1 MKFRYSI
8 SEKWSTTEI
17 IRVMSALEFAVGFY
31 EIRDE
36 KATLMCKLITGTDE
50 PCEATAD
57 RIKGKR
63 FELRLNRRLLDT
75 EIELTKA
82 VMHEM
87 THIKQFINDGLRLYS
102 KAAKFQ
108 GKQYEMNEAIDYWF
122 APWEMEAR
130 AMEEPLYQLFEETQ

>member
-8 SEKWSTTEI
+8 SEKWSSQEI
-17 IRVMSALEFAVGFY
+17 IWVMSALEFAVRFY
-31 EIRDE
+31 EISDE
-36 KATLMCKLITGTDE
+36 KATLMCKMITGTEE

-63 FELRLNRRLLDT
+63 FELRLNRSQLNT
-75 EIELTKA
+75 KPAIIKA

-87 THIKQFINDGLRLYS
+87 THVKQFINDGLRLYS

-108 GKQYEMNEAIDYWF
+108 GKQYDMLNAVDYWF

-130 AMEEPLYQLFEETQ
+130 AMEEPLYRLYEEEQ

>member
-8 SEKWSTTEI
+8 SEKWSTDEI
-17 IRVMSALEFAVGFY
+17 IQVMNALEFAVRFY
-31 EIRDE
+31 EIQDE

-50 PCEATAD
+50 PCDATAD

-63 FELRLNRRLLDT
+63 FELRLNRARLT
-75 EIELTKA
+75 TKSEIIKA

-108 GKQYEMNEAIDYWF
+108 GKQYEMNEAVDYWF
-122 APWEMEAR
+122 SPWEMEAR
-130 AMEEPLYQLFEETQ
+130 AMEEPLYHLFEETQ